1 MDAILQ
7 NVVSGILVGGVY
19 GLAALGLSL
28 AFGVLKVLNIAHG
41 ELIMLGGYIT
51 FFAFSAL
58 GIDPFLSILIVFPV
72 LVVFGLV
79 LHGLLFRHIVRF
91 DEENRIKNSLLIGFG
106 LTLILQATA
115 IQLFT
120 ADERSVLTSYSSA
133 GFALGGIRFPFIR
146 LGALLLAIAAVVLL
160 ELFLHRT
167 WEGRALRATSEN
179 WRTAALNGINVRRTY
194 FIAFGLAAGLAGLT
208 GVLLAAGFS
217 VAPSIGLHWT
227 LKALIVVV
235 LAGLGSMRGVLL
247 GGLLLGVAEALSAVA
262 FGSDYREII
271 GLLLFLVVLS
281 VRPQGLFGGDHA

>member
-1 MDAILQ
+1 
-7 NVVSGILVGGVY
+7 
-19 GLAALGLSL
+19 
-28 AFGVLKVLNIAHG
+28 
-41 ELIMLGGYIT
+41 
-51 FFAFSAL
+51 
-58 GIDPFLSILIVFPV
+58 
-72 LVVFGLV
+72 
-79 LHGLLFRHIVRF
+79 
-91 DEENRIKNSLLIGFG
+91 
-106 LTLILQATA
+106 
-115 IQLFT
+115 
-120 ADERSVLTSYSSA
+120 
-133 GFALGGIRFPFIR
+133 
-146 LGALLLAIAAVVLL
+146 
-160 ELFLHRT
+160 
-167 WEGRALRATSEN
+167 LRATSEN